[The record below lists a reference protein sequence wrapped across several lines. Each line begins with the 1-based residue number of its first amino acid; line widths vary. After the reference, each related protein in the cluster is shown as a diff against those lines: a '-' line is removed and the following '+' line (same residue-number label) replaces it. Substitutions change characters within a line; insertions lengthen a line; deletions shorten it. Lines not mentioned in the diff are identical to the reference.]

1 MALVLV
7 ADADES
13 CRETVCWTLRAQG
26 YRAIGASTPDA
37 VRWALSIYPT
47 TLLILDASVAGPQVM
62 PFVEEAR
69 RRSVASRELLV
80 LFTTSANG
88 SAPTELAVLRKP
100 FRAEQLAQL
109 TDALLGQAARRRIAT
124 VAPAIAAPNRASS
137 APAVAA
143 AGDRRAGPNRSVPGD
158 EPR

>member
-26 YRAIGASTPDA
+26 YRAIGAATRDA

-47 TLLILDASVAGPQVM
+47 TLLILDASVADPQVM

-88 SAPTELAVLRKP
+88 PAPTELAVLRKP

-109 TDALLGQAARRRIAT
+109 TDALLGQAARRRT
-124 VAPAIAAPNRASS
+124 TTAPTLAASQRASN
-137 APAVAA
+137 APDLAA
-143 AGDRRAGPNRSVPGD
+143 EEARRGGSSRSVPGD